1 MPICPLEVDFYDCCP
16 AGRDRHNVYTE
27 LCVCAYDVTSIWPL
41 IGPKW
46 ESYIVEEV
54 TEMDELNEGEIF
66 AGAGKQDK

>member
-1 MPICPLEVDFYDCCP
+1 MPICPLEVAALRVAIVIMCTQ
-16 AGRDRHNVYTE
+16 NS
-27 LCVCAYDVTSIWPL
+27 VCAYDVTSIWPL